1 MSGEDE
7 GDPVRHVPDGTRAG
21 LLNGHGF
28 HFFEGGMTLEAF
40 LDAVLH
46 EGRHPV
52 LNGSFDHLFCFRF
65 RLNQPL
71 QFVRSEQ

>member
-1 MSGEDE
+1 MG
-7 GDPVRHVPDGTRAG
+7 PVRQVPDGTRAG

-28 HFFEGGMTLEAF
+28 YFFEGGMTLETF

-46 EGRHPV
+46 EGRHSV
-52 LNGSFDHLFCFRF
+52 LNRGFDHLFRFRL